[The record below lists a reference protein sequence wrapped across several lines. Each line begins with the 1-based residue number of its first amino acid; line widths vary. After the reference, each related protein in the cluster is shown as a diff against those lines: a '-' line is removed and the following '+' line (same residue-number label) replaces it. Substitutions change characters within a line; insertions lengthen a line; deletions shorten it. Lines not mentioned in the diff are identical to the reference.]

1 MTLALLWE
9 EYRTGAPDGFGY
21 SWFCGLY
28 QAWVG
33 RLKPTLRQVH
43 VAGERMFVDF
53 AGQIM
58 EVFDGATGEARRAE
72 AMDWRRTIAPPPTP
86 QPVLV

>member
-1 MTLALLWE
+1 M
-9 EYRTGAPDGFGY
+9 
-21 SWFCGLY
+21 
-28 QAWVG
+28 
-33 RLKPTLRQVH
+33 KPTLRQVH

-72 AMDWRRTIAPPPTP
+72 VFVAVLGALSMAPEIAAKMAE
-86 QPVLV
+86 